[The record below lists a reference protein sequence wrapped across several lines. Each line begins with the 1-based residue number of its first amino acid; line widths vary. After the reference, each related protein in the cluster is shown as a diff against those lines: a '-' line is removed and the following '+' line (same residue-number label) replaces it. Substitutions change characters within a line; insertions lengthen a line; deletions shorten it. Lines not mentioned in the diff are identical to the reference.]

1 MAVITVS
8 KIQVRSG
15 LYTDL
20 PALDT
25 GEFGWC
31 VDTQQLFIGKGT
43 LAEGAPTTGVTEILT
58 EYSVG
63 LINISIDA
71 VNANIAN
78 VNATLANIL
87 PITSNLVPVT
97 VLISNNQS
105 SIVNIANVTV
115 ANITS
120 QIINY
125 TISRNTASRIGSIKV
140 TSINGSVVF
149 DDEYTETTT
158 TGVTLYFT
166 GNTTTNSA
174 VLGYTS
180 TNTGDSANL
189 TYNYTNLQQVT

>member
-58 EYSVG
+58 EYSAG
-63 LINISIDA
+63 LLNVSIDA

-78 VNATLANIL
+78 LNALVSNIL
-87 PITSNLVPVT
+87 PITSNLIPYT
-97 VLISNNQS
+97 VLISDNQS

-115 ANITS
+115 ANISS

-140 TSINGSVVF
+140 TTINGSVAF
-149 DDEYTETTT
+149 EDDYSETSA

-166 GNTTTNSA
+166 GNTTSNSA
-174 VLGYTS
+174 ILGYTS
-180 TNTGDSANL
+180 TSTGDSANL
-189 TYNYTNLQQVT
+189 TYNYTNLQQVI